1 MSDVV
6 VQMIEQLSSGKSRIR
21 LDNGEV
27 WIMYRKEMSLF
38 QIEMDTVLTD
48 DRYKAVRSE
57 VLLKRAK
64 KRAMHLLEKMDRTE
78 EQLRKKLLENEY
90 PIDIVETAISFVK
103 SFHYVDDTRYADTYI
118 RLHGGDKSRAKL
130 LMELRR
136 KGISD
141 EIACSAIDGMQE
153 ERDESKMIRAILEKK
168 HYSPETATEEEK
180 RRMYGFLAR
189 RGFQSADICR
199 EIFA

>member
-1 MSDVV
+1 MNTVV
-6 VQMIEQLSSGKSRIR
+6 VQTIEPLSKGRSRIQ

-27 WIMYRKEMSLF
+27 WILYRKEMNAY
-38 QIEMDTVLTD
+38 QIRVGTQVTD
-48 DRYKAVRSE
+48 EVYEAVRSE
-57 VLLKRAK
+57 VLIKRAK
-64 KRAMHLLEKMDRTE
+64 KRAMYLLEKMDRTE
-78 EQLRKKLLENEY
+78 EQLRKKLLEGEY
-90 PIDIVETAISFVK
+90 PKDIVETAIDYVK

-130 LMELRR
+130 LMELRS

-141 EIACSAIDGMQE
+141 EIAKVSLDETQE
-153 ERDESKMIRAILEKK
+153 VRDESELIRSILLKK

-180 RRMYGFLAR
+180 RRMYGYLAR

>member
-1 MSDVV
+1 MSDVI
-6 VQMIEQLSSGKSRIR
+6 VQMIEPLSNGKSRIR

-27 WIMYRKEMSLF
+27 WILYRKEMNLF
-38 QIEMDTVLTD
+38 QIETDTVLTD

-57 VLLKRAK
+57 VLIKRAK

-90 PIDIVETAISFVK
+90 PKDIVETAISYVK

-118 RLHGGDKSRAKL
+118 RLHGRDKSRAKL
-130 LMELRR
+130 LMELRS

-141 EIACSAIDGMQE
+141 EIACNAIDGSQE
-153 ERDESKMIRAILEKK
+153 ERDESKIIRAILDKK